1 MIKFQVKIRTTR
13 PAKYLPDIRNNRL
26 VLRKL
31 VKFFI
36 RFLENHFESP
46 LLLEIPENLQN
57 TDPEIYAAITLAHEL
72 KRLGII
78 NEIKKIP
85 KIPDEPFFHGF
96 IFARSS
102 SAASVGADMLSDK
115 KAIWKFLAE
124 ASERYLWKN
133 SDAFYVGKIKKASS
147 QELGN
152 KAIDIF
158 SLAGFSEE
166 QKMRLKNLQFD
177 KGTVFGWT
185 KVRSII
191 SGRNFFCPIQL
202 LSAKYAQKKIRFSE
216 NSPKEEPML
225 RWSVTTGLATGRS
238 LDEAI
243 AKGVMETI
251 ERDAFMINYLNK
263 ISAPIVNLSTLQK
276 QDPDIA
282 KIVKSFERYNLEI
295 KIVKMATDMPI
306 YAFLAAIID
315 RSGLGPALT
324 IGTSADFDPKQC
336 ILDALS
342 EALCGRVIAKNSSS
356 DNEPAPKKINREGR
370 IRYWIRPENLPKIE
384 FLFSGEEIDI
394 GNKWNNN
401 FYKNIENDRRALEAF
416 YKKRLNFLS
425 SRLEK
430 NGYEAYYSEITS
442 REVKKL
448 GFRCVQLVIPKLQP
462 MHLDESIPYLGGKR
476 LKKVPEKLGYQPAET
491 LFREPH
497 PLP

>member
-1 MIKFQVKIRTTR
+1 VKIRTTR

-177 KGTVFGWT
+177 K
-185 KVRSII
+185 
-191 SGRNFFCPIQL
+191 
-202 LSAKYAQKKIRFSE
+202 
-216 NSPKEEPML
+216 
-225 RWSVTTGLATGRS
+225 
-238 LDEAI
+238 
-243 AKGVMETI
+243 
-251 ERDAFMINYLNK
+251 
-263 ISAPIVNLSTLQK
+263 
-276 QDPDIA
+276 
-282 KIVKSFERYNLEI
+282 
-295 KIVKMATDMPI
+295 
-306 YAFLAAIID
+306 
-315 RSGLGPALT
+315 
-324 IGTSADFDPKQC
+324 
-336 ILDALS
+336 
-342 EALCGRVIAKNSSS
+342 
-356 DNEPAPKKINREGR
+356 
-370 IRYWIRPENLPKIE
+370 
-384 FLFSGEEIDI
+384 
-394 GNKWNNN
+394 
-401 FYKNIENDRRALEAF
+401 
-416 YKKRLNFLS
+416 
-425 SRLEK
+425 
-430 NGYEAYYSEITS
+430 
-442 REVKKL
+442 
-448 GFRCVQLVIPKLQP
+448 
-462 MHLDESIPYLGGKR
+462 
-476 LKKVPEKLGYQPAET
+476 
-491 LFREPH
+491 
-497 PLP
+497 